1 MCATH
6 TDLGSFITT
15 NTSLRVQVPDILCQL
30 CIPLIYVGT
39 CSKTNVLTCPSK
51 TFVRPNDLPCFPH
64 KMALHPEVY
73 FPNHIDPL
81 GSYDI
86 PGIYL
91 RVLLVEAPAVQGR

>member
-1 MCATH
+1 
-6 TDLGSFITT
+6 
-15 NTSLRVQVPDILCQL
+15 
-30 CIPLIYVGT
+30 
-39 CSKTNVLTCPSK
+39 
-51 TFVRPNDLPCFPH
+51 
-64 KMALHPEVY
+64 MALHPEVY